1 MFGITLKN
9 KTKQIIM
16 GFKTAKAQGNITEG
30 LFLKSKSQDR
40 SLKNIDKNIF
50 CPFVFVCICI
60 GGEVTVK

>member
-1 MFGITLKN
+1 
-9 KTKQIIM
+9 M

-30 LFLKSKSQDR
+30 LFLKPKSQDR